1 MPCASWQTGSHH
13 LTFPP
18 RPAILKG
25 HKRGDPLTQVYYIR
39 QRQPHTEE
47 IETLWESYSEQQAE
61 DAAGMVNSN
70 LASAGIPSEYYSFVT
85 T

>member
-1 MPCASWQTGSHH
+1 M
-13 LTFPP
+13 
-18 RPAILKG
+18 
-25 HKRGDPLTQVYYIR
+25 TQVYYIR

-61 DAAGMVNSN
+61 DAADMVNSN
-70 LASAGIPSEYYSFVT
+70 LADAGIPSIYYAFVT